1 MPGTSRSTGR
11 TVTQE
16 IEQPVFVA
24 PARYVLLPVANAI
37 TGYSVKAMERKI
49 ERGDW
54 PEGKLW
60 RRAPDGRIL
69 IDLMGYQKWVESR

>member
-1 MPGTSRSTGR
+1 MPGTLRSTGR

-16 IEQPVFVA
+16 TEPPVLVA

-60 RRAPDGRIL
+60 RRAPDGHIL
-69 IDLMGYQKWVESR
+69 IDMMGFQRWVESR

>member
-1 MPGTSRSTGR
+1 MPGTPR
-11 TVTQE
+11 
-16 IEQPVFVA
+16 PVAEAVSLEADTPVVVA

-60 RRAPDGRIL
+60 KRAPDGRIL
-69 IDLMGYQKWVESR
+69 IDMMGYQRWVESR